1 MSLLVTG
8 NNSPNDKSDIVDDSA
23 SVAKWTLLS
32 RITGFGRV
40 LLIAAVLGPSYFGN
54 LFQIAN
60 QLPWILFELTVG
72 VLLGAI
78 LIPRLVPHV
87 DRGDLEAVSRISS
100 GTLGMVF
107 IVFGA
112 VAGLVMLAAPIV
124 GAIFGQRVDPEVQA
138 DFIRASLPL
147 ILLTA
152 PQLVGYGI
160 AATGQAVQQALGE
173 FALPAAASILENLA
187 VIITMIAYAFWF
199 GTGTA
204 LADVGLGHLLLLGGG
219 SSAGVAMHAV
229 LQWWGVR
236 RLGVRMVPSAGW
248 RDPEVRAMVRTAL
261 PSSGTA
267 LLNGGR
273 FLVLMLAANSVA
285 GGVVALQL
293 ALNVFSLPVALGAK
307 PVAYAVLPRLSSLWA
322 ARNEVEFGNE
332 YGKSLGLAALVAVPA
347 AAAVAGLGWF
357 GAPVIAFGEMNT
369 EFGRQLIAFSVVGV
383 AGAILGE
390 TLHQLGVAGAYARHD
405 AVAPLRAYALRL
417 VLLVIGAG
425 VAVGFSEGAA
435 LLLVLTLALSVADI
449 GSGVYLHRQI
459 VSPLPARSY
468 RLNTSI
474 SNTAKATIFSFGIAA
489 ALAIPVAP
497 FTDARIPRLASGLV
511 LGAAACVGYAVLRLR
526 PDDEFA
532 NFLSGFRRKEQD
544 LVV

>member
-1 MSLLVTG
+1 MALFVS
-8 NNSPNDKSDIVDDSA
+8 DKQVVDDSA

-32 RITGFGRV
+32 RITGFVRV

-87 DRGDLEAVSRISS
+87 DRGDLAAVSRISS
-100 GTLGMVF
+100 GTLGVVF
-107 IVFGA
+107 VVFGA

-124 GAIFGQRVDPEVQA
+124 GAVFGQRVDPDVQA

-173 FALPAAASILENLA
+173 FSLPAAASILENLA
-187 VIITMIAYAFWF
+187 VIVTMIVYAGVF

-204 LADVGLGHLLLLGGG
+204 LADVGIGHLLLLGGG
-219 SSAGVAMHAV
+219 SSAGVALHAT

-236 RLGVRMVPSAGW
+236 RLGVRLVPSAGW
-248 RDPEVRAMVRTAL
+248 RDPEVRSMVRTAI

-322 ARNEVEFGNE
+322 ARNEADFGNE
-332 YGKSLGLAALVAVPA
+332 YGKSLGLAGLVAVPA

-369 EFGRQLIAFSVVGV
+369 PFGRELIALAVVGV

-390 TLHQLGVAGAYARHD
+390 TLHQLGVAGSYARHD
-405 AVAPLRAYALRL
+405 AISPLRAYALRL
-417 VLLVIGAG
+417 GLLVVGAAIA
-425 VAVGFSEGAA
+425 VAFSEGTA
-435 LLLVLTLALSVADI
+435 LLLVLTLALSVSDI
-449 GSGVYLHRQI
+449 VSGVYLHRR
-459 VSPLPARSY
+459 VTSPLPARSY
-468 RLNTSI
+468 GLSTSI
-474 SNTAKATIFSFGIAA
+474 SNTAKATLFSFGVAA
-489 ALAIPVAP
+489 AIAGLAAP
-497 FTDARIPRLASGLV
+497 ITDSRIPRLTAGIA
-511 LGAAACVGYAVLRLR
+511 LGGAACVGYAVLRLR

-532 NFLSGFRRKEQD
+532 DFLSGFRRKEQD
-544 LVV
+544 LAL